1 MKTQYALIVGLVAV
15 LGMCSSAFADPML
28 TVNTVSGEITV
39 WGSAGAAND
48 VWSGSVS
55 DPGGEGD
62 TAITGIQI
70 VDSGGLGATS
80 DLTALYTPD
89 VITGT
94 FPQVQGQVFSGAD
107 YYAEVLNPSSL
118 DSSVTLG
125 SGSSTLLDVTSG
137 SSSGVAAE
145 YSTAGGG
152 STSAMA
158 VAYVPEPST
167 LLLICLGL
175 VGLAAGR
182 RTR

>member
-1 MKTQYALIVGLVAV
+1 MKTQFALIVGLVAV

-28 TVNTVSGEITV
+28 TVNTVSGEMTL

-70 VDSGGLGATS
+70 IDAGGLSSSAS
-80 DLTALYTPD
+80 AADLYTPD
-89 VITGT
+89 VIVGT
-94 FPQVQGQVFSGAD
+94 FPNVQGQVFSGAD
-107 YYAEVLNPSSL
+107 YYAEVLSPASL
-118 DSSVTLG
+118 DASVSLG
-125 SGSSTLLDVTSG
+125 AGSSTSLDVTSG

-145 YSTAGGG
+145 YSSAGGG
-152 STSAMA
+152 ATSAMA